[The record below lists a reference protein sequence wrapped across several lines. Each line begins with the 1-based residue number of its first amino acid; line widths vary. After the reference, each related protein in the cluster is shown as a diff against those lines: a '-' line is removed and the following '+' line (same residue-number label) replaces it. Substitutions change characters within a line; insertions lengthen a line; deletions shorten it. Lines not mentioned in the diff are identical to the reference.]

1 VTGGTI
7 AGLPLRASD
16 GCDLVLDA
24 HVPEAAGPDGIGRVP
39 CVVTRTPYGR
49 SAHLAEG
56 RGWRERGLAYVVQD
70 VRGRHDSD
78 GTWAPYRGERADGA
92 DLVDWI
98 TAQPWSD
105 GRVVAYGGSY
115 SGYTAWAMAV
125 ERPDAVRAVVSLGP
139 SMSLARTKFGGGGIL
154 RLAEHASWWLER
166 GDARTSRDGLAARV
180 FAERPGLLRHLP
192 VLDLPRAMG
201 AHLPSWAGIVEDGP
215 DARTGEEITACEL
228 AGLSAATLHVGGWH
242 DLLLPETLEHHRV
255 AGSAAPGTP
264 SHLIVGPWEH
274 DLVASAS
281 GRVGDLDHGDEAVI
295 PWGRMLVDWIRD
307 ALDGALPP
315 RRAEVHVRRS
325 GWERHDAWPPPHD
338 AVRVAWTAGGERGFV
353 HDPRD
358 PRPSRHPG
366 VDRRALAARPDAVR
380 VRTLPLAAPLR
391 LTGDASVELTS
402 ASDAPGTDWI
412 ARLLTQEPDGEE
424 QELAVGETT
433 IAGPHA
439 GRRLVVP
446 LGAVAAVVPAGTRL
460 VVELAGADA
469 PRLARN
475 LGGPPGERHTSTR
488 QEPVHQR
495 VLVGVGTPLA
505 LVLPVAQG
513 AAPVADEEGHG
524 AHGTHGPHDPHDAHE
539 PHEREAAH
547 AGSPTAPPGAHP
559 TDGAAS

>member
-1 VTGGTI
+1 MTGGTI
-7 AGLPLRASD
+7 AGLPLPASD
-16 GCDLVLDA
+16 GCALILDA
-24 HVPEAAGPDGIGRVP
+24 HVPEGAGRADGIGRVP

-78 GTWAPYRGERADGA
+78 GAWAPYRGEREDGA
-92 DLVDWI
+92 ALVDWI

-180 FAERPGLLRHLP
+180 FRERPGILRHLP

-201 AHLPSWAGIVEDGP
+201 AHLPSWAGIVEDGA
-215 DARTGEEITACEL
+215 DARTGEEITPAEL

-255 AGSAAPGTP
+255 AGSAVPGTP
-264 SHLIVGPWEH
+264 SHLLVGPWEH

-281 GRVGDLDHGDEAVI
+281 GRVGDLDHGDDAVV

-307 ALDGALPP
+307 ALDGSLPP
-315 RRAEVHVRRS
+315 RRAEVHVRHA
-325 GWERHDAWPPPHD
+325 GWERHDDWPPQHA
-338 AVRVAWTAGGERGFV
+338 AVRVAWTAGGAHGFV

-358 PRPSRHPG
+358 PRPSRHAG
-366 VDRRALAARPDAVR
+366 VDRRALASRPDAVR
-380 VRTLPLAAPLR
+380 ARTLPLVEPLR
-391 LTGDASVELTS
+391 LTGDVSVELAS
-402 ASDAPGTDWI
+402 ASDAPGVDWI
-412 ARLLTQEPDGEE
+412 ARLLAQDPDGAE
-424 QELAVGETT
+424 QELAAGETT
-433 IAGPHA
+433 VAGPHA
-439 GRRLVVP
+439 DRRLAIP
-446 LGAVAAVVPAGTRL
+446 LGPVAAVLPPGTRL
-460 VVELAGADA
+460 VLELAGADA

-475 LGGPPGERHTSTR
+475 LGGPPADRYGSSG
-488 QEPVHQR
+488 QEPVRQA
-495 VLVGVGTPLA
+495 VLTGTATPLA
-505 LVLPVAQG
+505 LVLPIAAG
-513 AAPVADEEGHG
+513 AAPVADDVTAGG
-524 AHGTHGPHDPHDAHE
+524 APATAEHHH
-539 PHEREAAH
+539 AH
-547 AGSPTAPPGAHP
+547 AA
-559 TDGAAS
+559 DGVRA